1 VFRNRSLS
9 PIPVYGGSAQW
20 EHRPPGGRP
29 SLRASRSGH
38 QEGAPSVPCHP
49 GRSRSRTQV
58 GVHAT
63 PHLLL
68 AFGAWG
74 VVDGVRYLAYGPS
87 ATHEVSGGWAVEL
100 GYDHADRI
108 RNVASGPT
116 LRLGISL
123 RN

>member
-1 VFRNRSLS
+1 
-9 PIPVYGGSAQW
+9 
-20 EHRPPGGRP
+20 
-29 SLRASRSGH
+29 
-38 QEGAPSVPCHP
+38 
-49 GRSRSRTQV
+49 V

-74 VVDGVRYLAYGPS
+74 VEPFEQRGPGDLSAATGLVDGVRYLAYGPS